1 MMPSTEVRPRIA
13 LTLGD
18 PAGIGPELAA
28 KLLAKPE
35 TTRQAEVYV
44 LADKAELD
52 AAATLAGVDVP
63 LCDEPEPG
71 CAVLLDDNSAPKK
84 SIPVQQVSREAGE
97 RAMHQLRR
105 AVALADEGKV
115 EAILFTPINKTSLKL
130 GGMNEEDELR
140 WLAKALRC
148 KATTSELNVLPGGFW
163 TARVTSHVPV
173 SEIAK
178 GIKAPDVK
186 AMIRLLQD
194 ALSDSGLESP
204 RLAVCGL
211 NPHAGENGN
220 FGREEIDEIT
230 PGIEAAVA
238 EGIDVSGPFSSDTVF
253 LAANRGDFDGVVTMY
268 HDQGQIA
275 VKMIGFDRGVTI
287 HGGLP
292 IAIVTP
298 AHGTAFDIVGKNIA
312 NLGATQHAFELAVTM
327 GSKIR
332 AATDVE

>member
-1 MMPSTEVRPRIA
+1 MSSTEVRPRIA

-44 LADKAELD
+44 LADKEELD
-52 AAATLAGVDVP
+52 AAAISAGVDVP
-63 LCDEPEPG
+63 LSDEPEPG
-71 CAVLLDDNSAPKK
+71 HAMLLDDNSAPKQP
-84 SIPVQQVSREAGE
+84 IPAQQVSREAGE

-105 AVALADEGKV
+105 AVALANEGKV
-115 EAILFTPINKTSLKL
+115 EAIMFTPINKTSLNL
-130 GGMNEEDELR
+130 AGMKEEDELR
-140 WLAKALRC
+140 WLAKALEYEG
-148 KATTSELNVLPGGFW
+148 TTSELNVLPEGFW
-163 TARVTSHVPV
+163 TARVTSHVPL
-173 SEIAK
+173 SEVAE
-178 GIKAPDVK
+178 GIEAPKVT
-186 AMIRLLQD
+186 AVIRLLRD
-194 ALSDSGLESP
+194 ALLDSGRESP

-220 FGREEIDEIT
+220 FGREEIDQIT

-238 EGIDVSGPFSSDTVF
+238 EGIDVSGPFPSDTLF
-253 LAANRGDFDGVVTMY
+253 LAAERGDFDGVVAMY

-275 VKMIGFDRGVTI
+275 SKLIGFDRGVTI

-312 NLGATQHAFELAVTM
+312 NLGATQHAFELAMTM
-327 GSKIR
+327 GSKVR

>member
-1 MMPSTEVRPRIA
+1 MSSTEVRPRIA

-18 PAGIGPELAA
+18 PAGIGPELAT

-52 AAATLAGVDVP
+52 AAAISSGVDVP
-63 LCDEPEPG
+63 LSDEPEPG
-71 CAVLLDDNSAPKK
+71 CAMLLDDNSAPEKA
-84 SIPVQQVSREAGE
+84 IPAQQVSREAGE
-97 RAMHQLRR
+97 RAMHQLHR
-105 AVALADEGKV
+105 AVALANEGKV
-115 EAILFTPINKTSLKL
+115 EAIMFTPINKTSLKL
-130 GGMNEEDELR
+130 GGMEEEDELR
-140 WLAKALRC
+140 WLAKGLGYEG
-148 KATTSELNVLPGGFW
+148 TTSELNVLPEGFW
-163 TARVTSHVPV
+163 TARVTSHVPL
-173 SEIAK
+173 SEVAE
-178 GIKAPDVK
+178 GIEAPKVT
-186 AMIRLLQD
+186 AVIRLLRD
-194 ALSDSGLESP
+194 ALLDSGRESP

-220 FGREEIDEIT
+220 FGREEIDKIT

-238 EGIDVSGPFSSDTVF
+238 EGIDVSGPFPSDTLF
-253 LAANRGDFDGVVTMY
+253 LAAERGDFDGVVAMY

-275 VKMIGFDRGVTI
+275 TKLIGFDRGVTI

-327 GSKIR
+327 GSKVR